1 MAFLNI
7 QGIQKIFGQTH
18 ILKNINLHIEEGEFL
33 VLVGP
38 SGCGKST
45 LLSLIAGL
53 EPVSEGQILINQKD
67 VTQLHPSKRD
77 IAMVFQSYALYP
89 NMTVQE
95 NITFSLEMRGVSK
108 SERDNAVKEVANTLQ
123 IQNLLKRKPSQ
134 LSGGQ
139 RQRVAMGRAIVRKP
153 LVYLFDEPLSNLDAK
168 LRVDMRTE
176 MKRLH
181 QNLKTTTIYVT
192 HDQIEALTLATRI
205 VLMKDGVIQQ
215 VGTPNEVYNDP
226 NNLFVAGFMGSPSMN
241 FIPVHLEKKQDFTQ
255 MTIKNS
261 QDAPFI
267 FPHHLANFSKSGD
280 AILGIRPEHITL
292 DNNPQKANLV
302 KRNCNIDLVEMA
314 GSDSFVFFSLGDT
327 EVVAKQPSDIDVQTG
342 DQEQLTFN
350 LNKAVLF
357 DSQSGERLR

>member
-1 MAFLNI
+1 MTFLNI
-7 QGIQKIFGQTH
+7 QSVQKKFEQIH
-18 ILKNINLHIEEGEFL
+18 ILKDINLAIQEGEFL

-53 EPVSEGQILINQKD
+53 EPVTEGQIVINQKD
-67 VTQLHPSKRD
+67 VTNLHPSKRD

-89 NMTVQE
+89 NMTVKE
-95 NITFSLEMRGVSK
+95 NITFGLEMRGVSK
-108 SERDNAVKEVANTLQ
+108 SEREDAVKDVARTLQ
-123 IQNLLKRKPSQ
+123 IENLLSRKPSQ

-181 QNLKTTTIYVT
+181 QTLKTTTIYVT

-215 VGTPNEVYNDP
+215 VGTPNEVYNSP

-241 FIPVHLEKKQDFTQ
+241 FIPVHLEKTGSLPKV
-255 MTIKNS
+255 TIKHS
-261 QDAPFI
+261 SHAPLT
-267 FPHHLANFSKSGD
+267 FPHHLSNIKSGD

-292 DNNPQKANLV
+292 DNTPPKENFV
-302 KRNCNIDLVEMA
+302 KLNCNIDLVEMA
-314 GSDSFVFFSLGDT
+314 GADSFVFFLLGDN
-327 EVVAKQPSDIDVQTG
+327 EVIAKQSSDIDVQKG
-342 DQEQLTFN
+342 DEEELTFN

-357 DSQSGERLR
+357 DPKTGDRLR